1 MGLRIGT
8 NVAAISA
15 QRQLGKSQAQTEHAM
30 KALSSGSRIVSAG
43 DDAAGFAISE
53 ILRAQA
59 SSLKQAKNNSE
70 NAKGLIQVAEG
81 GLNEQNNILIRLR
94 ELALQSA
101 SDTVGD
107 DERDYL
113 NTEFTG
119 LTSEIDRIAKTTTFG
134 SKKLLQG
141 GSQEYEFHVGSGN
154 KSEDIISY
162 TMGADT
168 TGSSLGTS
176 GLTISDRSDAKS
188 NLEDIDSAM
197 TKIAKARASFGA
209 IQSRLEI
216 AGNNLDTQYENVT
229 DARGKITDADIA
241 YETSE
246 LARGQVLKDFGVSV
260 LAQANQDPQRVL
272 KLL

>member
-59 SSLKQAKNNSE
+59 SSLKQAKNNAES
-70 NAKGLIQVAEG
+70 AKGVIQVAEG
-81 GLNEQNNILIRLR
+81 
-94 ELALQSA
+94 
-101 SDTVGD
+101 
-107 DERDYL
+107 DYL

-154 KSEDIISY
+154 KTEDTITY
-162 TMGADT
+162 TMNADT

-197 TKIAKARASFGA
+197 TKIAKARSSFGA